1 MMTNSVSLS
10 TFASTKN
17 LSAQRQ
23 STEQQTS
30 SSFSAYLVSDET
42 KITISQAAQDALDS
56 AKNTSVESRLA
67 KIKLIDAQSRT
78 SEDWNF
84 LFANDEKLAEIT
96 AKANRIDDR
105 YEGLTAAEFE
115 YSLVARGAINTFKYL
130 SNDEKDL
137 YDELVAK
144 GNMAA
149 ANGVGQIAFM
159 RATGGHTAGGQN
171 GSTYDPI
178 NTEITAVNILN
189 LFSRS
194 IIDPSGE
201 TQKQFQ
207 ALAQYLQ
214 SRPVN

>member
-1 MMTNSVSLS
+1 MTNSVSLS

-67 KIKLIDAQSRT
+67 KIKLIGVQSRT
-78 SEDWNF
+78 SEDSDF
-84 LFANDEKLAEIT
+84 LFTNDEKLAEIT
-96 AKANRIDDR
+96 AKENRIDDR
-105 YEGLTAAEFE
+105 YEGLTAAERE
-115 YSLVARGAINTFKYL
+115 YMLEARSDINAFKYL
-130 SNDEKDL
+130 SNDEKGL

-144 GNMAA
+144 GNIAA
-149 ANGVGQIAFM
+149 ANGVVLIGFI
-159 RATGGHTAGGQN
+159 RATGGHTAADGPN
-171 GSTYDPI
+171 GSTYDAI
-178 NTEITAVNILN
+178 NTEITAANILN
-189 LFSRS
+189 LFSHS